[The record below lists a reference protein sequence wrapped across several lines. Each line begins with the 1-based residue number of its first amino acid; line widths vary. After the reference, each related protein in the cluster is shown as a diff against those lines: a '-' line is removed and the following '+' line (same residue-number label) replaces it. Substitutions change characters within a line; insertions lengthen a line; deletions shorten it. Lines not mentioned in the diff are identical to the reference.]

1 MELMIDFT
9 ECRVDLTANY
19 GGSDQK
25 RGIIYNG
32 KRYMLK
38 LSDRVPDEKRNSL
51 NSSYTNSAYSEHIG
65 CRILKTM
72 GFEVQN
78 TLLGNITMTS
88 SKGVDRIHPVV
99 ACENFIPIK
108 CHLVEFKIIEGAL
121 MTSKPPKIPAIEDI
135 YEIMTHENAYFSIE
149 FGKTALKA
157 YWDLFI
163 ADALLGN
170 FDRHANNWGYLVNE
184 DTNEIS
190 IAPIYDC
197 GSCLYPQLVDEAL
210 PDILDSEEQ
219 IMLRIKKFPQAALT
233 DEYGRKVSYMA
244 YIDSFANQDCTD
256 ALLRVFPKIS
266 MNQIE
271 MVIDETE
278 GITDIRKKF
287 YKTMLA
293 KRYEVILQ
301 KPYERLTGI

>member
-1 MELMIDFT
+1 
-9 ECRVDLTANY
+9 
-19 GGSDQK
+19 
-25 RGIIYNG
+25 
-32 KRYMLK
+32 
-38 LSDRVPDEKRNSL
+38 
-51 NSSYTNSAYSEHIG
+51 
-65 CRILKTM
+65 
-72 GFEVQN
+72 
-78 TLLGNITMTS
+78 
-88 SKGVDRIHPVV
+88 
-99 ACENFIPIK
+99 
-108 CHLVEFKIIEGAL
+108 
-121 MTSKPPKIPAIEDI
+121 
-135 YEIMTHENAYFSIE
+135 MTHENAYFSIE

-197 GSCLYPQLVDEAL
+197 GSCLYPQLVDEDL

-256 ALLRVFPKIS
+256 ALLRVFPKIN

-278 GITDIRKKF
+278 GITEIRKKF

-293 KRYEVILQ
+293 KRYEIILK
-301 KPYERLTGI
+301 KPYERLTGMI